1 MNSSYVYSRTAA
13 SWRLA
18 FLHAGKMLHFLTRAL
33 LLSLASMGLGWAWL
47 CCWLEHFASSKAT
60 TAWIIP
66 ATGSAS
72 GRNRRPVVLADRNSL
87 QHVTQ
92 HLSQHVSQHVSQP
105 RTIDSL
111 IRSKEAHV

>member
-18 FLHAGKMLHFLTRAL
+18 FSYAGKTLHFLTRAL
-33 LLSLASMGLGWAWL
+33 LLSLASTGLGWAWL
-47 CCWLEHFASSKAT
+47 CCWLERFSSSKAT

-66 ATGSAS
+66 ATASAS
-72 GRNRRPVVLADRNSL
+72 GRNRQPVVLADRNSP
-87 QHVTQ
+87 QHVSQ
-92 HLSQHVSQHVSQP
+92 HLSQHLPQHLSQP

-111 IRSKEAHV
+111 IRSKEAHI